1 MYCVKCGVQLPEG
14 AKRCPLCSTP
24 VWCPDTEAEPA
35 STYSDRYPIISRQR
49 RITVMSL
56 ITVALLAAMV
66 ACLSICLHIT
76 GKVGWSAYVLSGC
89 LCFYTVCL
97 LPFWFKR
104 PHPMVFVPVA
114 FGAALALLLFIN
126 WYTGGHWFWPFA
138 FPVTMIVAALTIGA
152 LALYRYVKGGTLFI
166 TGGLLMA
173 LGGASMLIELFTHLV
188 FSAPMFGWSLYGA
201 VVFGIF
207 GGFLILSGII
217 RPLREH
223 LERTFFI

>member
-1 MYCVKCGVQLPEG
+1 
-14 AKRCPLCSTP
+14 
-24 VWCPDTEAEPA
+24 
-35 STYSDRYPIISRQR
+35 
-49 RITVMSL
+49 MSL
-56 ITVALLAAMV
+56 ILIFVPLSFVLISGYLLY
-66 ACLSICLHIT
+66 ICL
-76 GKVGWSAYVLSGC
+76 
-89 LCFYTVCL
+89 
-97 LPFWFKR
+97 
-104 PHPMVFVPVA
+104 
-114 FGAALALLLFIN
+114 
-126 WYTGGHWFWPFA
+126 YTGGHWFLPFA

-173 LGGASMLIELFTHLV
+173 LGGACMLIELFTHLV

-217 RPLREH
+217 RPQREH